1 MLVIHSTTPSV
12 SRKFMYI
19 YVQGRLQRPRGVSL
33 RQKKG
38 SVTNVQPTPA
48 PEATPAGWIGGKII
62 LELYLIPYAQIN
74 PKGVKE
80 GNMKTIKTKGK
91 LVPDHGF
98 SKPGTET
105 NSQCSVIK

>member
-1 MLVIHSTTPSV
+1 MLP
-12 SRKFMYI
+12 
-19 YVQGRLQRPRGVSL
+19 PASL
-33 RQKKG
+33 YSKG
-38 SVTNVQPTPA
+38 
-48 PEATPAGWIGGKII
+48 GG
-62 LELYLIPYAQIN
+62 
-74 PKGVKE
+74 KE